1 MAVARVGSPVVPTEM
16 VAVSSKTFSVTA
28 VGGANNL
35 LVVYVGYHDG
45 TATNAT
51 ATVTYNGV
59 SMTLLG
65 RKAATTEARNQ
76 TEAYGLINPPAGA
89 HDVVITFSGG
99 NQYGACC
106 AQEYSG
112 VDASTPVENVSS
124 AEGSNSG
131 DSSTL
136 AVTSASGNYAG
147 MVQIHTYGIASGS
160 FACTQDEL
168 FTKTVSAPT
177 IVCAARDAAGA
188 STVNFAST
196 WTTAGLGGGW
206 SQLGFSIKANAG
218 GGDVTAPVLSS
229 PTGTQTGSTTGSGTV
244 STDEGNGTLYYW
256 ATTNA
261 TETAADVKTNG
272 ATQAV
277 SGTGGQG
284 VTFSGLSPSTT
295 YYAHYVHRDAAG
307 NDSTRVSSAGF
318 TTTAGASAVAKI
330 IQQMRA

>member
-1 MAVARVGSPVVPTEM
+1 MAVARVGSPVAATAM
-16 VAVSSKTFSVTA
+16 GSVSSKTFSVTCA
-28 VGGANNL
+28 GGANNL
-35 LVVYVGYHDG
+35 LVVYVGYYDG
-45 TATNAT
+45 PNNAT

-59 SMTLLG
+59 AMTLLG
-65 RKAATTEARNQ
+65 RKAATTITKNQ
-76 TEAYGLINPPAGA
+76 TEAYGLINPAAGA
-89 HDVVITFSGG
+89 HDVVITFSAGG
-99 NQYGACC
+99 QYGACG

-112 VDASTPVENVSS
+112 VDASTPVENVTS
-124 AEGSNSG
+124 AEGSNS
-131 DSSTL
+131 DALSTL
-136 AVTSASGNYAG
+136 AVTSASGNYAA
-147 MVQIHTYGIASGS
+147 MVEMHTYGIASGS
-160 FACTQDEL
+160 YACTQDVIY
-168 FTKTVSAPT
+168 TTTVTTPT
-177 IVCAARDAAGA
+177 IVGAARDAAGA
-188 STVNFAST
+188 STVNFAAT

-277 SGTGGQG
+277 SGTGSQG
-284 VTFSGLSPSTT
+284 VTFSGLSPSTA

-307 NDSTRVSSAGF
+307 NDSTRVSSASF
-318 TTTAGASAVAKI
+318 TTTSGASAVAKI